1 MEIEIKELSNKTLLN
16 NSPLNISKNK
26 IEKDIIKEDKT
37 SVSSDINTSADKR
50 ILMKR
55 SGFFR
60 RTNSLKNLVSFN
72 IQDGISEISDSHS
85 TDENNE
91 HILVNYETS
100 STKTNGDKRFEKSN
114 KYKKLTYLNVENKI
128 DKYYTDIN
136 HKYSSALD
144 ILATYLKGQKIIYME
159 SKYFC
164 EKRLNMLMFPAILLS
179 TTAIVIT
186 SFKFNNTKNTNYN
199 YNAVTIMNGIISF
212 LLAFINYLKLDAASE
227 SHKISARNY
236 DKLQSSVEFLSGSIL
251 LFHKNKILKEKD
263 KENENENK
271 EENKIELEQKM
282 LKKIAQIE
290 EKIVEV
296 KELNQFIIPREIR
309 MRYPLIYDINVFSI
323 IKKIDDYR
331 RKIINYLKIVK
342 NDIRYINSS
351 NKKKQIIYDKKAY
364 QQLSRLFHL
373 KNKLINEILL
383 IQSSFSIIDQMFQ
396 QEMKNAEIRKNWLSS
411 FFLNQKIVEITSINK
426 FIEKIIDPFKFYNT
440 DDNITN
446 DYLMKTNKII
456 NI

>member
-1 MEIEIKELSNKTLLN
+1 
-16 NSPLNISKNK
+16 
-26 IEKDIIKEDKT
+26 
-37 SVSSDINTSADKR
+37 
-50 ILMKR
+50 
-55 SGFFR
+55 
-60 RTNSLKNLVSFN
+60 
-72 IQDGISEISDSHS
+72 
-85 TDENNE
+85 
-91 HILVNYETS
+91 
-100 STKTNGDKRFEKSN
+100 
-114 KYKKLTYLNVENKI
+114 
-128 DKYYTDIN
+128 
-136 HKYSSALD
+136 
-144 ILATYLKGQKIIYME
+144 
-159 SKYFC
+159 
-164 EKRLNMLMFPAILLS
+164 MFPAILLS

-271 EENKIELEQKM
+271 EEYKIELEQKM